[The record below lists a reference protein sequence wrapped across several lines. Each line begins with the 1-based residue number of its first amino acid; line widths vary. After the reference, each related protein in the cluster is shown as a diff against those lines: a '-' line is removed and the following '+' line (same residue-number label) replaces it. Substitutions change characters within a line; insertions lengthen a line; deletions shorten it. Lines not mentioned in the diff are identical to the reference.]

1 MRRVESRVLAA
12 PRRELPRPLWPSPWP
27 RLYLPYISPTSPL
40 WPRPLW
46 PRPLWPMAPR
56 PSLGP
61 HDASLTQVP
70 HLGHI
75 SHAPRYH
82 LATTSLPPRSH
93 PAGTSLAP
101 RTHSLAPRPRSHHF
115 DARRT
120 RTASARS
127 CRCRGRRPA
136 PRAWCRPRTTL
147 RASRS
152 LRAEPSCRAERSS
165 GGAPT
170 CRHTSCPHR
179 SSTSD

>member
-1 MRRVESRVLAA
+1 MSAH
-12 PRRELPRPLWPSPWP
+12 
-27 RLYLPYISPTSPL
+27 ISPISPL
-40 WPRPLW
+40 HLPFGEHPLADGPSAEPWATRRLANPRAAS
-46 PRPLWPMAPR
+46 RP
-56 PSLGP
+56 
-61 HDASLTQVP
+61 
-70 HLGHI
+70 
-75 SHAPRYH
+75 Y
-82 LATTSLPPRSH
+82 LARTSLPPRSH
-93 PAGTSLAP
+93 LASTSLAP

-152 LRAEPSCRAERSS
+152 LRAEPSCRAESSS

-179 SSTSD
+179 SSTSDYGNYLYVLQLLHVSTRHRILYTPAWIEMA

>member
-12 PRRELPRPLWPSPWP
+12 PRAAPPPLAMPPWP
-27 RLYLPYISPTSPL
+27 RLYLPHISPTSPL
-40 WPRPLW
+40 WPCPI
-46 PRPLWPMAPR
+46 WPMAPR

-61 HDASLTQVP
+61 HDASLTQEP

-75 SHAPRYH
+75 SLAPRYH

-93 PAGTSLAP
+93 PAGTSHAP

-115 DARRT
+115 DARCT

-136 PRAWCRPRTTL
+136 PPAWCRPRTTL

-152 LRAEPSCRAERSS
+152 LRAEPSCRAESS
-165 GGAPT
+165 SAGAPT